1 MKKVISMIAFVAI
14 FSTTV
19 FIGCKKGVDTT
30 NQIQNI
36 SISAQRAVAG
46 NTLKEI
52 KQNYSLLS
60 PQEKQDLFIEKWN
73 AILENDVATLTAN
86 QITIINMLKDFGTT
100 QTFENLLNHSEISDA
115 FIETNLAFFQNN
127 FDPYELYM
135 LVECPYY
142 CDNFSLRKSQ
152 TYLAAIDPVSESDHS
167 VKCTCRYSIYC
178 MTHSNEQG
186 NFCTDTGCGTTAE
199 CGFAGTSQCTGECR
213 K

>member
-19 FIGCKKGVDTT
+19 FIGCKKRVDTT

-127 FDPYELYM
+127 F
-135 LVECPYY
+135 EC
-142 CDNFSLRKSQ
+142 F
-152 TYLAAIDPVSESDHS
+152 
-167 VKCTCRYSIYC
+167 
-178 MTHSNEQG
+178 
-186 NFCTDTGCGTTAE
+186 F
-199 CGFAGTSQCTGECR
+199 F
-213 K
+213 